1 MRYILLFIGSFL
13 LMNLYAT
20 DLNYKSYNKGN
31 NVVPKPLSIEYKDG
45 YFVLDKNTTIGYTSN
60 SLAQEATYLSK
71 KIAGSTAYPVKTS
84 SVFSGE
90 NVILLALE
98 DIGSVNKEA
107 YVLEVTEKNICIKA
121 NHPTGVFYGVQ
132 TLLQLL
138 PAEIESGI
146 PVKNDSWRVT
156 SLTIKDE
163 PRFKWR
169 GVMLDICRHFF
180 PVGFIKK
187 QIDVLAMYKINTLH
201 LHLTDDQGWRIE
213 VKQYPKLTR
222 VGAFRTEFDG
232 TVYGGFL
239 TQNDIKEIV
248 SYAKERYINIV
259 PEVELPGHAKA
270 ALAAYPEL
278 SCAGGP
284 FQVRTHWGIEKDVYC
299 AGTEKTFEFLEHV
312 MDELIPLFPGEYVH
326 IGGDECP
333 KDRWNTCPSC
343 KKRMQDENLKDADE
357 LQSYFVK
364 RIEKIVNKHGKKM
377 IGWDE
382 ILDGGLAPSATVMS
396 WRGEK
401 GGIAAA
407 EMNHDVVMTPGNWL
421 YFDYY
426 QGDRKIEPVAIGGY
440 TPLKKVYNYEP
451 IPSALSESKHKHIL
465 GAQANMWTEYVSKPE
480 LVEYRLYPRV
490 LALAELTWTA
500 KDLRNYI
507 DFEQRIQNQLVRLDC
522 HGIKYHI
529 PQPEQPLGSCS
540 HLAFT
545 DSIEV
550 SFNIS
555 RPLPMV
561 YTLDG
566 TEPDLNARQYVKP
579 FKFYDSSILKIRTLL
594 QSGVMSNTRTITIEK
609 QDFLSAVNV
618 KNPQQGLKG
627 KKLHGRFSHFK
638 ETSGK
643 IRWVKHDIKSLKEIE
658 VVQGSNDIKEDT
670 YYALVLE
677 GFVNIPEDNIYFF
690 STDVDEFWLGGR
702 LLISNEHELKRYSRH
717 DTSIALKKGLHP
729 MKIIY
734 LSNIYKGWLS
744 ARRELSVLFKTK
756 EQKEF
761 KSIDDAM
768 LFSEN

>member
-1 MRYILLFIGSFL
+1 MRYSTLFISFFL
-13 LMNLYAT
+13 LLNLYAS
-20 DLNYKSYNKGN
+20 DLRSKSYNKGLN
-31 NVVPKPLSIEYKDG
+31 IVPKPLAVILKDGSFVLNAQTQINYSSSDLKQNANLLAEKFAASTGYSIKTITQGSLPQKNMILLSIE
-45 YFVLDKNTTIGYTSN
+45 S
-60 SLAQEATYLSK
+60 
-71 KIAGSTAYPVKTS
+71 
-84 SVFSGE
+84 
-90 NVILLALE
+90 
-98 DIGSVNKEA
+98 IGSSNKEA
-107 YVLEVTEKNICIKA
+107 YLLDVSEDQIKIKA
-121 NHPTGVFYGVQ
+121 NNPNGVFYGMQ
-132 TLLQLL
+132 TLLQLF
-138 PAEIESGI
+138 PAEIEFKSPVSDHVWEI
-146 PVKNDSWRVT
+146 PN
-156 SLTIKDE
+156 LTIEDE

-180 PVGFIKK
+180 PVEFIKK

-259 PEVELPGHAKA
+259 PEIELPGHAKA

-278 SCAGGP
+278 SCTGGP
-284 FQVRTHWGIEKDVYC
+284 FQVRTHWGVEKEVYC
-299 AGTEKTFEFLEHV
+299 AGKEKTFEFLEHV
-312 MDELIPLFPGEYVH
+312 LDELIPLFPGEYIH

-333 KDRWNTCPSC
+333 KDRWNACPSC

-364 RIEKIVNKHGKKM
+364 RIEKIVNKHGRKM

-407 EMNHDVVMTPGNWL
+407 EMDHDVVMTPGNWL

-490 LALAELTWTA
+490 LALSELTWTA
-500 KDLRNYI
+500 KDLKNYI
-507 DFEQRIQNQLVRLDC
+507 DFERRVHNQLVRLDQ
-522 HGIKYHI
+522 HDINYHI
-529 PQPEQPLGSCS
+529 PQPEQPFGSCNK
-540 HLAFT
+540 LVFT

-550 SFNIS
+550 VFNTS
-555 RPLPMV
+555 RPLTMV
-561 YTLDG
+561 YTVDG
-566 TEPDLNARQYVKP
+566 SDPDQQSSVYCKAL
-579 FKFYDSSILKIRTLL
+579 KFNQSSILKIRTLL
-594 QSGVMSNTRTITIEK
+594 PSGKMSNTRTIPIEK
-609 QDFLSAVNV
+609 QSYLPEVKV
-618 KNPQQGLKG
+618 KNPSQGLKG
-627 KKLHGRFSHFK
+627 KRSM
-638 ETSGK
+638 GK
-643 IRWVKHDIKSLKEIE
+643 YSSPEDITNKTKWVSYDIKSFKDIE
-658 VVQGSNDIKEDT
+658 VISGAEQIPDDAF
-670 YYALVLE
+670 YALVLE
-677 GFVNIPEDNIYFF
+677 GYIDVPEDNVYCF
-690 STDVDEFWLGGR
+690 STDVDQFWIGGK
-702 LLISNEHELKRYSRH
+702 LLVNNENELKRFSRH
-717 DTSIALKKGLHP
+717 DSSIALKKGFHP
-729 MKIIY
+729 IKILYI
-734 LSNIYKGWLS
+734 SNIYKGWLS
-744 ARRELSVLFKTK
+744 SRREVDIQFKTK
-756 EQKEF
+756 NTNEF
-761 KSIDDAM
+761 KPVVESM
-768 LFSEN
+768 LFK